1 MTGIAWREYHDGYHL
16 PPAGRHQGWH
26 WLPCCLQQCSRYGWF
41 QGPDR
46 LLKGT
51 VIMMMMMMI
60 LTVMVLMIIIF
71 INTCLRC
78 GWSQCPDR
86 SGWWW
91 KGLWWGWRWRSVML
105 AMVVLMIMIIKYT
118 LSKTKFSPSHL
129 QVVQVFDGF
138 DVSNE
143 QVRMN
148 FNGSS
153 RLWNLFEIHIPYYPW
168 RRSWIAFVPVLCS
181 IPSSVR

>member
-1 MTGIAWREYHDGYHL
+1 MGISWRL
-16 PPAGRHQGWH
+16 PFASSWSTSRVTLAAL
-26 WLPCCLQQCSRYGWF
+26 LPSAVFTIW
-41 QGPDR
+41 
-46 LLKGT
+46 
-51 VIMMMMMMI
+51 VIPRPWSFAQRDCDMMMMMI
-60 LTVMVLMIIIF
+60 LTVMVLMIII
-71 INTCLRC
+71 INTCSRC

-91 KGLWWGWRWRSVML
+91 KGLWWGWRWLSVML
-105 AMVVLMIMIIKYT
+105 AIVVLMIMIIKYT

-168 RRSWIAFVPVLCS
+168 RRSWIALAGFFALPVLCS
-181 IPSSVR
+181 IPSSGQ